1 MPIERNR
8 HKRIMSDYEQSLI
21 FYAQKYIVFQLKKK
35 ASKKITD
42 LMWGSTSLNLG
53 PDEYGLTIQKGK
65 KKLVFPFTKDELIED
80 YGSAKWKTILLT
92 RVNEIFRR
100 MET

>member
-1 MPIERNR
+1 
-8 HKRIMSDYEQSLI
+8 MSDYEQSLI

-53 PDEYGLTIQKGK
+53 PDEYGLTIQK
-65 KKLVFPFTKDELIED
+65 I
-80 YGSAKWKTILLT
+80 
-92 RVNEIFRR
+92 RR
-100 MET
+100 NWFSLSQKMS

>member
-1 MPIERNR
+1 
-8 HKRIMSDYEQSLI
+8 MSDYEYEQSLV
-21 FYAQKYIVFQLKKK
+21 FYAQKYVISQLKKK

-53 PDEYGLTIQKGK
+53 PDEYGLIIYKGK
-65 KKLVFPFTKDELIED
+65 KKSVFPFTKDELIED
-80 YGSAKWKTILLT
+80 YGSTKWKTRLLA